1 MDRRTVLKQLGAATA
16 FGSLAGCVGV
26 QEQDTETATNDDGGD
41 GSDDGSADQDTET
54 AGPAGEATAWYSL
67 PEPELPGREK
77 AIETFTS
84 ETRHTVEGSDISDL
98 EQKTTS
104 AVPAGQGPQVFDW
117 AHDWVGDYYQRGF
130 LTDQSDDLTV
140 DLDVF
145 TDAAADAVQYEGNV
159 VGLPYSAETVT
170 LVYNTDVVDEA
181 PESVSDMVAVMD
193 EYHDPDAGQ
202 YGLSYPFDP
211 YFTSAFLQGFGGYYF
226 DPAADPQLGV
236 DRDETIQGLEFALE
250 NLTPYMPNDPTYEP
264 QAAAFAE
271 GNAAFAINGPWYLAT
286 LNDKGVNYEVTS
298 LPAVD
303 GGELRPYT
311 GISMWYFAKAMESGG
326 ADATAGREFVEWY
339 ATNEEIHLQNAE
351 EHGAIPVLD
360 SLVGSDD
367 LPANVQAYSET
378 VGQGIPMPTDPKMNK
393 VWGPMETA
401 LIDAFNG
408 DATAEEALTTAA
420 TDIRENWE

>member
-1 MDRRTVLKQLGAATA
+1 MG
-16 FGSLAGCVGV
+16 
-26 QEQDTETATNDDGGD
+26 
-41 GSDDGSADQDTET
+41 
-54 AGPAGEATAWYSL
+54 
-67 PEPELPGREK
+67 
-77 AIETFTS
+77 
-84 ETRHTVEGSDISDL
+84 
-98 EQKTTS
+98 
-104 AVPAGQGPQVFDW
+104 
-117 AHDWVGDYYQRGF
+117 
-130 LTDQSDDLTV
+130 V
-140 DLDVF
+140 DLD
-145 TDAAADAVQYEGNV
+145 
-159 VGLPYSAETVT
+159 ETV
-170 LVYNTDVVDEA
+170 
-181 PESVSDMVAVMD
+181 
-193 EYHDPDAGQ
+193 
-202 YGLSYPFDP
+202 
-211 YFTSAFLQGFGGYYF
+211 
-226 DPAADPQLGV
+226 
-236 DRDETIQGLEFALE
+236 QGLEFALE

-311 GISMWYFAKAMESGG
+311 GISMWYFADAMSDGG

-339 ATNEEIHLQNAE
+339 VTNEEMHLENAE

-367 LPANVQAYSET
+367 LPENVQAYSET
-378 VGQGIPMPTDPKMNK
+378 VGKGVPMPTDPKMNK

-420 TDIRENWE
+420 TDIRDNWE